1 MRARIHVTLKKAV
14 LDPQGKA
21 VTRSLHALGFPEV
34 EDVRVGKFVEIQLGA
49 KSKDEAHR
57 RLTEMCRKLIANTVI
72 EDFEIEVI
80 E

>member
-1 MRARIHVTLKKAV
+1 MNARIHVTLKKAV

-21 VTRSLHALGFPEV
+21 VTRSLHSLGFPEV
-34 EDVRVGKFVEIQLGA
+34 EDVRVGRFVEIQLAA
-49 KSKDEAHR
+49 KSKDEARR
-57 RLTEMCRKLIANTVI
+57 RLEEMCRKLIANTVI